1 MRRAKNIRSP
11 RFHSPFA
18 EKSHRKASRL
28 FVPLCGKRIPPQGFV
43 FLRGQPSTARLRV
56 PSCLFVVNPQP
67 QGFVYLR
74 GPSWLTPIAARPSR
88 PLASLRGQN
97 LNRKASC
104 HFVALGGKKTPPQG
118 QGSLGGKNK
127 PRPKARTP
135 LAVNPPKNMFFSMFP
150 QFSPEIPW
158 LPHKKPPSLHPE
170 PQRAAPHSEARK
182 QHFPFQP
189 PKRARKEENKSQRQ
203 KSEAQTISQP
213 HGKLPR
219 KFPQTFSPFSLA
231 GTAEVRTFA
240 LAKRK

>member
-1 MRRAKNIRSP
+1 MRTKSP
-11 RFHSPFA
+11 
-18 EKSHRKASRL
+18 KA
-28 FVPLCGKRIPPQGFV
+28 PPPQGFV

-135 LAVNPPKNMFFSMFP
+135 LAVNPPENMFFSMFP

-158 LPHKKPPSLHPE
+158 PPHKKPPSLQAE

-189 PKRARKEENKSQRQ
+189 PKRTKKKGNNLKRQELEIQRPRH
-203 KSEAQTISQP
+203 S
-213 HGKLPR
+213 HGKLLR
-219 KFPQTFSPFSLA
+219 KFPQTFLPFFLA